1 MTFFE
6 NDGDRVKTKICGITT
21 AEQAHAI
28 TELGADALGF
38 NFYAKSKRYLLPDTE
53 ATSWMRELAGNIT
66 RIGVFVNPTRDEIEK
81 SFAAEIIDYA
91 QLHGTESPEFLAE
104 LSAAGFPVFKA
115 LGVKSRE
122 TLELAE
128 GFSKGAENA
137 ILLDAYAPVEFGGTG
152 ETMDWTLGHDAVE
165 KWPEQRVILAGG
177 LVAENVADAIAQ
189 VRPFAVDTASGV
201 ESGVPGVKDL
211 EKVRAFLEA
220 VC

>member
-6 NDGDRVKTKICGITT
+6 NDGDRVKAKICGITT

-53 ATSWMRELAGNIT
+53 ATSWMRELAGTIT
-66 RIGVFVNPTRDEIEK
+66 RIGVFVNPTREEIEEA
-81 SFAAEIIDYA
+81 FASEIIDFA
-91 QLHGTESPEFLAE
+91 QLHGTESPEFLAD

-122 TLELAE
+122 TLELAD
-128 GFSKGAENA
+128 GFSNCAENA
-137 ILLDAYAPVEFGGTG
+137 LLLDAYAPVEFGGTG
-152 ETMDWTLGHDAVE
+152 ETMDWTLGRDAVE
-165 KWPEQRVILAGG
+165 KWPGRRVILAGG
-177 LVAENVADAIAQ
+177 IVAENVADAIAQ
-189 VRPFAVDTASGV
+189 VKPFAVDTASGV
-201 ESGVPGVKDL
+201 ESGVPGVKDM
-211 EKVRAFLEA
+211 EKVRAFLAA